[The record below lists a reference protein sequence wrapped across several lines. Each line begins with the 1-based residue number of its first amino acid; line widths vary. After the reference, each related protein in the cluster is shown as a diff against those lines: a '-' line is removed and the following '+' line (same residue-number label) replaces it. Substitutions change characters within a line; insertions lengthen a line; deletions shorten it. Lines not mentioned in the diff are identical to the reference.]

1 MRWLRISIMALLL
14 CALTFAL
21 AAEAGPGASSGLEL
35 ADLDRGANACV
46 DFYPF
51 ADGGWLAKNPI
62 PPAYPSWGT
71 FNELQ
76 NRNQENLRKILESA
90 ARPDPIGASAHA
102 PDGCEEQKIG
112 DFYASCMDESQ
123 VEAES

>member
-1 MRWLRISIMALLL
+1 MRFAKNVLMVLVL
-14 CALTFAL
+14 CALTLAM

-35 ADLDRGANACV
+35 ADLDRGAKACV
-46 DFYPF
+46 DFYHF

-76 NRNQENLRKILESA
+76 DLNQENLRKILEA
-90 ARPDPIGASAHA
+90 AASAHA
-102 PDGCEEQKIG
+102 PDGSEEQKIG
-112 DFYASCMDESQ
+112 DFYS
-123 VEAES
+123 